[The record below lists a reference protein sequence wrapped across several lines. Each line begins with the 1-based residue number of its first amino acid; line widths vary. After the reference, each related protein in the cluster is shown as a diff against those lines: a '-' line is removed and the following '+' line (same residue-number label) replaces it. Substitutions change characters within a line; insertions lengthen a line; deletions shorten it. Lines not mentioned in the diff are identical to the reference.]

1 VIWLNPFAFCALAA
15 VLAPLLVHLLMQ
27 RRAERFP
34 FPTLRFLRPTRL
46 AAIRRHVLEDIPLLL
61 VRASIL
67 AAAAAALA
75 GPLLVTA
82 ARRHGWDTR
91 LVRAVVLSEGARRLQ
106 PSDALQTEGA
116 RAFSS
121 SARQSSFAS
130 FGGRAEAP
138 GREGGQASDLSD
150 GIRRAM
156 AWLETAPPA
165 RRELVIVSPLAI
177 GSITAA
183 DIVTIP
189 ADIGIRFER
198 SGAVPPS
205 RTVPFGRLVTAHGDV
220 DREVTLAA
228 AQTSVREVP
237 TTSAS
242 PTAWPV
248 EVIAPPVAKPA
259 VDAAVAAVR
268 AQRVWAPAPDRRA
281 RLTLLS
287 ANVVAQASGPA
298 ALPAEPVRI
307 PWIADAIARLARD
320 ADLRTAA
327 ARVPRGIADA
337 AFVRS
342 PWQPVAAAADGQ
354 PVVVAA
360 AASDRLLVASG
371 APADDFVTPLLMRS
385 IVTALAP
392 VPDLTRAEVVPIA
405 DTVLREWARP
415 PAAPT
420 TLRLDTVDEDDRR
433 WFWIAALVL
442 LAVETWMRRARR
454 GHEQSHKQS
463 AVAGAA

>member
-1 VIWLNPFAFCALAA
+1 MWLNPLALVAL
-15 VLAPLLVHLLMQ
+15 VLVSAPLLIHLLVQ

-183 DIVTIP
+183 DIVAIP

-198 SGAVPPS
+198 SGAVPSS
-205 RTVPFGRLVTAHGDV
+205 RTIPFGRLVTAEGDV
-220 DREVTLAA
+220 DREVTLAGPR
-228 AQTSVREVP
+228 TSVREVP
-237 TTSAS
+237 AT
-242 PTAWPV
+242 
-248 EVIAPPVAKPA
+248 
-259 VDAAVAAVR
+259 
-268 AQRVWAPAPDRRA
+268 
-281 RLTLLS
+281 
-287 ANVVAQASGPA
+287 
-298 ALPAEPVRI
+298 
-307 PWIADAIARLARD
+307 
-320 ADLRTAA
+320 
-327 ARVPRGIADA
+327 
-337 AFVRS
+337 
-342 PWQPVAAAADGQ
+342 
-354 PVVVAA
+354 
-360 AASDRLLVASG
+360 
-371 APADDFVTPLLMRS
+371 
-385 IVTALAP
+385 
-392 VPDLTRAEVVPIA
+392 
-405 DTVLREWARP
+405 
-415 PAAPT
+415 
-420 TLRLDTVDEDDRR
+420 
-433 WFWIAALVL
+433 
-442 LAVETWMRRARR
+442 
-454 GHEQSHKQS
+454 
-463 AVAGAA
+463 